1 MEINFD
7 KLLKN
12 YNSELV
18 TKLRGFN
25 DEHDYL
31 QYWVPGSDKTRSLI
45 NLIDAMHEA
54 DVLNFSVLILKE
66 DEYLI
71 NEIKDI
77 SKNIGQVKIDL
88 DEKRYKVSISFDK
101 FKYQA
106 FHKEQIKIK
115 KKFAP
120 KTFVSTGKLSDEDRK
135 STRLNSSH

>member
-101 FKYQA
+101 SVMPF
-106 FHKEQIKIK
+106 IKN
-115 KKFAP
+115 
-120 KTFVSTGKLSDEDRK
+120 E
-135 STRLNSSH
+135 